1 VSQPLAL
8 ERGKQMVEDVKKEEV
23 QVGETSE
30 KEDEEFINS
39 LLGEE
44 EGDPEETEEEKAK
57 REEELQ
63 KNKNAE
69 EARKRREAEAKKKLE
84 EEAKAKLEAEAKAKL
99 EEEKAKL
106 EAEAKEKA
114 EKTKESNK
122 EKETQKEEKIA
133 TLGEQISK
141 FKEKYPNVELKTLD
155 NDKAFRKYIDGKLL
169 AKKSFTELYEE
180 FIDFK
185 SEITMVEKETIEKNY
200 IKSNSSAGPLKSNP
214 NDVAEVYTEQE
225 LEEITRKMPT
235 MRPSE
240 VDKIYAKFKKSVSYY
255 ENKK

>member
-1 VSQPLAL
+1 
-8 ERGKQMVEDVKKEEV
+8 MEDVKKEEV
-23 QVGETSE
+23 QVEETSE
-30 KEDEEFINS
+30 KEDDEFINS

-44 EGDPEETEEEKAK
+44 EDPEETDEEKAK
-57 REEELQ
+57 KEEELQ

-99 EEEKAKL
+99 EEEKAKAEA
-106 EAEAKEKA
+106 EAEAKAKA
-114 EKTKESNK
+114 EKEAKEKESNK
-122 EKETQKEEKIA
+122 EKETQKEEKVA

-141 FKEKYPNVELKTLD
+141 FKEKYPNVELKALD

-169 AKKSFTELYEE
+169 GKKDFTELYEE
-180 FIDFK
+180 FVDFK
-185 SEITMVEKETIEKNY
+185 SEITSVEKETIEKNY
-200 IKSNSSAGPLKSNP
+200 IKANSSAGSLKSNP
-214 NDVAEVYTEQE
+214 NDIAEVYTEQE

-235 MRPSE
+235 MRPSD

>member
-1 VSQPLAL
+1 
-8 ERGKQMVEDVKKEEV
+8 MVEDVKKEEEV
-23 QVGETSE
+23 QVEETSE
-30 KEDEEFINS
+30 KEDDEFINS
-39 LLGEE
+39 LLGE

-114 EKTKESNK
+114 EKAKESNK

-255 ENKK
+255 ENN

>member
-1 VSQPLAL
+1 
-8 ERGKQMVEDVKKEEV
+8 MEDVKKEEV
-23 QVGETSE
+23 KVVEDETSG
-30 KEDEEFINS
+30 EDEDFIKS

-44 EGDPEETEEEKAK
+44 DDPEETDEEKAK
-57 REEELQ
+57 KEEELQ

-99 EEEKAKL
+99 EEEKAKA
-106 EAEAKEKA
+106 EAEAKAKA
-114 EKTKESNK
+114 EKEAKEKESNEK
-122 EKETQKEEKIA
+122 KETQKEDKVA

-141 FKEKYPNVELKTLD
+141 FKEKYPNVELKALD

-169 AKKSFTELYEE
+169 GKKDFTELYEE
-180 FIDFK
+180 FVDFK
-185 SEITMVEKETIEKNY
+185 SEITSVEKETIEKNY
-200 IKSNSSAGPLKSNP
+200 IKANSSAGPLKSNP
-214 NDVAEVYTEQE
+214 NDIAEVYTEQE
-225 LEEITRKMPT
+225 LEEITKKMPT
-235 MRPSE
+235 MRPSD

>member
-1 VSQPLAL
+1 
-8 ERGKQMVEDVKKEEV
+8 MEDVKKEEEV
-23 QVGETSE
+23 QVEETSE

-39 LLGEE
+39 LLGE

>member
-1 VSQPLAL
+1 
-8 ERGKQMVEDVKKEEV
+8 MEDVKKEEV
-23 QVGETSE
+23 QVEETSE

-44 EGDPEETEEEKAK
+44 DDPEETDEEKAK
-57 REEELQ
+57 KEEELQ

-99 EEEKAKL
+99 EEEKAKA

-114 EKTKESNK
+114 KEKESNEK
-122 EKETQKEEKIA
+122 KETQKEDKVA

-141 FKEKYPNVELKTLD
+141 FKEKYPNVELKALD

-169 AKKSFTELYEE
+169 GKKDFTELYEE
-180 FIDFK
+180 FVDFK
-185 SEITMVEKETIEKNY
+185 SEITSVEKETIEKNY
-200 IKSNSSAGPLKSNP
+200 IKANSSAGPLKSNP
-214 NDVAEVYTEQE
+214 NDIAEVYTEQE
-225 LEEITRKMPT
+225 LEEITKKMPT
-235 MRPSE
+235 MRPSD

>member
-1 VSQPLAL
+1 
-8 ERGKQMVEDVKKEEV
+8 MEDVKKEEV
-23 QVGETSE
+23 QVEETSE

-44 EGDPEETEEEKAK
+44 EEEETDEEKAK
-57 REEELQ
+57 KEEELQ

-114 EKTKESNK
+114 KKAEESNK
-122 EKETQKEEKIA
+122 EKETQKEDKIA

-141 FKEKYPNVELKTLD
+141 FKEKYPNVELKALD

-169 AKKSFTELYEE
+169 GKKNFTELYEE
-180 FIDFK
+180 FVDFK
-185 SEITMVEKETIEKNY
+185 SEITSVEKEAIEKNY
-200 IKSNSSAGPLKSNP
+200 IKANSSAGALKSNP
-214 NDVAEVYTEQE
+214 NDIAEVYTEQE
-225 LEEITRKMPT
+225 LEEITKKMPT

-240 VDKIYAKFKKSVSYY
+240 VDKVYAKFKKSVSYY